1 MTRPTKFATGTEV
14 PTQRSRAHLEQLL
27 RAHGAEGFAYGWTAE
42 HDRIEFVWSSQR
54 VRFTLPR
61 PVTDKFAL
69 TPSGLQRSDRQIQ
82 SAMEN
87 EDRRRWRALLL
98 LVRAKL
104 EAVESGISIFEEE
117 FLAFIVM
124 PNERTV
130 GEILVPQLSD
140 GSIAKKLLP
149 PGQRPQ

>member
-1 MTRPTKFATGTEV
+1 MTKYAAGSAV
-14 PTQRSRAHLEQLL
+14 PVQRSRAHLEQLL

-42 HDRIEFVWSSQR
+42 HDRVEFVWQGQR

-61 PVTDKFAL
+61 PAREKFVL
-69 TPSGLQRSDRQIQ
+69 TPSGLQRTETQVQ
-82 SAMEN
+82 AAMDA

-98 LVRAKL
+98 VVRAKV

-117 FLAFIVM
+117 FLAFIVL

-130 GEILVPQLSD
+130 GEILVPQLHD
-140 GSIAKKLLP
+140 GTIGRKLLP
-149 PGQRPQ
+149 PSQQPQ

>member
-1 MTRPTKFATGTEV
+1 MTQRYANGSAV
-14 PTQRSRAHLEQLL
+14 SVQRSRGHLEQLL
-27 RAHGAEGFAYGWTAE
+27 RAHGAEGFAYGWTTDN
-42 HDRIEFVWSSQR
+42 DRVEFVWHGQR

-61 PVTDKFAL
+61 QPRVKFSL

-82 SAMEN
+82 SAMEA

-98 LVRAKL
+98 VVRAKV

-124 PNERTV
+124 PNDQTV
-130 GEILVPQLSD
+130 GEILVPRIGD
-140 GSIAKKLLP
+140 GSIGRKLLSP
-149 PGQRPQ
+149 AQQPQ

>member
-1 MTRPTKFATGTEV
+1 MTTKYATGSEV
-14 PTQRSRAHLEQLL
+14 PVQRSRSHLEQLL
-27 RAHGAEGFAYGWTAE
+27 RVHGAEGFAYGWTSE
-42 HDRIEFVWSSQR
+42 NDRVEFVWQGQR

-61 PVTDKFAL
+61 PTKDKFLL
-69 TPSGLQRSDRQIQ
+69 TPSGLQRSDKQVQ
-82 SAMEN
+82 AAMEG

-98 LVRAKL
+98 VVRAKV

-124 PNERTV
+124 PNDRTV

-140 GSIAKKLLP
+140 GTIARKLLP
-149 PGQRPQ
+149 PSQQPQ